1 MSSNADIYECP
12 IEDST
17 GNTVDFGRYRD
28 KLLLI
33 VNVAS
38 RCGLT
43 DQYRDLQK
51 LQEDYSGRGFTVV
64 AFPCNQFN
72 GQEPGT
78 AKEVKEFCSITF
90 GADFPVMGK
99 IEVNGPGQ
107 HPLYE
112 LLTATPDDDGKSGDV
127 EWNFEKFVIAP
138 EGAVLRRVRPRQRL
152 SDPEFVLWLEDHLSD
167 RPVAS
172 E

>member
-1 MSSNADIYECP
+1 MTTPSDIYVHP
-12 IEDST
+12 VEDTAGFVS
-17 GNTVDFGRYRD
+17 DLARYRD
-28 KLLLI
+28 KLLLV

-51 LQEDYSGRGFTVV
+51 LQETYSDRGFTVL

-78 AKEVKEFCSITF
+78 AEEVKEFCSITF

-99 IEVNGPGQ
+99 IEVNGPDR
-107 HPLYE
+107 HPLYGQ
-112 LLTATPDDDGKSGDV
+112 LTGTADDDGTAGDI
-127 EWNFEKFVIAP
+127 EWNFEKFLIAPGGQVLRRIRPKIRPIAP
-138 EGAVLRRVRPRQRL
+138 E
-152 SDPEFVLWLEDHLSD
+152 FIKTLEQHLPS
-167 RPVAS
+167 R
-172 E
+172 